1 MKRILRNISYL
12 LLALAMLP
20 ALSGCDTEDDLIEIF
35 TGKTWKMS
43 RLTMKGS
50 NARFLPNLWDSQDSM
65 DKSLR
70 NLDDTGKFT
79 LDFEGSEVDGQLLG
93 TRFTAHGVN
102 VILTGTWNADG
113 DSHSLT
119 LNVEKT
125 SGSESDPLAKA
136 FINGLKNVYK
146 YEGDA
151 NSLTLYFKD
160 GDMTKVIG
168 FTHQREN

>member
-12 LLALAMLP
+12 LLALLMLP
-20 ALSGCDTEDDLIEIF
+20 TLSSCDTEDDIIEIF

-50 NARFLPNLWDSQDSM
+50 NAPFLPNLWDSQDSM
-65 DKSLR
+65 NASLERLKDKG
-70 NLDDTGKFT
+70 NFT
-79 LDFEGSEVDGQLLG
+79 LIFEGSEVDGQLLG
-93 TRFTAHGVN
+93 TRFSAYGVN
-102 VILTGTWNADG
+102 ATLAGTWNADG

-119 LNVEKT
+119 FSVADR

-136 FINGLKNVYK
+136 FINGLQNVYK

-151 NSLTLYFKD
+151 SSLTLYFKD
-160 GDMTKVIG
+160 GDVTKVIG
-168 FTHQREN
+168 FTPQQ